1 MSDQAEMEAARS
13 DGEGSVAVSAK
24 LGQFSTDDDEVQS
37 PSIGY
42 GDAFPSDEKRGFF
55 IFLFFVFV
63 FYKNIF
69 SFSKFTKIYPGRPA
83 AGRQGLI
90 CKKFRK
96 KIAFQTQRS
105 RVTCF
110 YWVLRSWPRE

>member
-1 MSDQAEMEAARS
+1 MEAARS

-37 PSIGY
+37 QSIGY
-42 GDAFPSDEKRGFF
+42 GDAFPSDEKRG
-55 IFLFFVFV
+55 FLFFVFV

-69 SFSKFTKIYPGRPA
+69 SFSKFTEIYPRRPA

-90 CKKFRK
+90 CKNFRK
-96 KIAFQTQRS
+96 KTFRS
-105 RVTCF
+105 
-110 YWVLRSWPRE
+110 LKDRSPGSRAAGPA

>member
-1 MSDQAEMEAARS
+1 MEAARS

-37 PSIGY
+37 QSIGY

-55 IFLFFVFV
+55 VFLFFIFV

-69 SFSKFTKIYPGRPA
+69 LFSKFTEIYPVRLVAPLPGGRDLSVKIFVKKTFRSLKDWSPGSRA
-83 AGRQGLI
+83 AGP
-90 CKKFRK
+90 
-96 KIAFQTQRS
+96 A
-105 RVTCF
+105 
-110 YWVLRSWPRE
+110 